1 MSKRFIATVRT
12 PVFRGLLWLYRNAP
26 LSIRQKRRI
35 GNFALRLWPRLTT
48 ETMLAKSRSL
58 SRTLASHLHPSR
70 QDGILPS
77 KILVIDHRLP
87 TPDRMSGGVRLAAI
101 LELLAQDGCPITFVS
116 DSEKRAYA
124 GILEDVDR
132 EIGRYEQRL
141 SELGIDYLF
150 GEQAAI
156 RHLAEHGDEYFL
168 IFLSY
173 PEIMNRYAPY
183 CAYFAPQAAVV
194 YDTVDLHHIRFL
206 REYQTSGDSALRERA
221 ELYRKMEIANIRTAD
236 RVIAI
241 TPTEAQ
247 IIHDLVPTSSIM
259 VVPNIH
265 DVAMESGS
273 MRDATDRRG
282 LLFIG
287 NYLHTPNED
296 AVFYFCEAIF
306 PLIQEHLPDVE
317 LILLGAAMPDRIRA
331 LQSESIQ
338 TIGYV
343 EDPQPYFDRCRVFVA
358 PLRYGAGMKGKIG
371 QSLAF
376 GLPVVTTSIGAE
388 GMAIEHG
395 RHAMIADSPEAF
407 AQAIIALHA
416 NADLWRIL
424 SCNGREHIK
433 THFSRSTMVPVIR
446 QLMDD
451 ARQARY
457 HEP

>member
-1 MSKRFIATVRT
+1 
-12 PVFRGLLWLYRNAP
+12 
-26 LSIRQKRRI
+26 
-35 GNFALRLWPRLTT
+35 
-48 ETMLAKSRSL
+48 
-58 SRTLASHLHPSR
+58 
-70 QDGILPS
+70 
-77 KILVIDHRLP
+77 
-87 TPDRMSGGVRLAAI
+87 
-101 LELLAQDGCPITFVS
+101 
-116 DSEKRAYA
+116 
-124 GILEDVDR
+124 
-132 EIGRYEQRL
+132 
-141 SELGIDYLF
+141 
-150 GEQAAI
+150 
-156 RHLAEHGDEYFL
+156 
-168 IFLSY
+168 
-173 PEIMNRYAPY
+173 
-183 CAYFAPQAAVV
+183 
-194 YDTVDLHHIRFL
+194 
-206 REYQTSGDSALRERA
+206 
-221 ELYRKMEIANIRTAD
+221 
-236 RVIAI
+236 
-241 TPTEAQ
+241 
-247 IIHDLVPTSSIM
+247 
-259 VVPNIH
+259 
-265 DVAMESGS
+265 
-273 MRDATDRRG
+273 
-282 LLFIG
+282 
-287 NYLHTPNED
+287 
-296 AVFYFCEAIF
+296 
-306 PLIQEHLPDVE
+306 
-317 LILLGAAMPDRIRA
+317 MPDRIRA